1 MAGARFGVATTGVAG
16 PTGGSDAKP
25 VGTVWIQVHDELAEL
40 RPRRF
45 LITGDR
51 TMVRERAT
59 ALALVLLRLAI
70 LGREERRL
78 LWEVE

>member
-1 MAGARFGVATTGVAG
+1 
-16 PTGGSDAKP
+16 
-25 VGTVWIQVHDELAEL
+25 VHDEQASLA
-40 RPRRF
+40 PRRF

-59 ALALVLLRLAI
+59 ALALVLLRLAV